1 MSAQAPNGSPAAA
14 PAPKD
19 PQAEQYG
26 RELLAELA
34 KQSPDFDQIDWL
46 LRRADLTLADSKGDT
61 ALMKVAFFGNHALMQ
76 TLLVNGAVIN
86 QQNNAGDSAVHI
98 IARNGSDQSMQ
109 TMLAYGGNFVTPN
122 KAGKSAFMLADGK
135 FSAPIL
141 ERIREQADAQDVNHN
156 RRKQFNEFVAKGL
169 PLDGHTE
176 APARA
181 VFQPRK
187 KLPAPQ

>member
-46 LRRADLTLADSKGDT
+46 LRRADLKLADSKGET

-98 IARNGSDQSMQ
+98 IARNGSDQSMS
-109 TMLAYGGNFVTPN
+109 TMLEYGGNFVTPN
-122 KAGKSAFMLADGK
+122 KAGKSAQELAEGK
-135 FSAPIL
+135 FSAL
-141 ERIREQADAQDVNHN
+141 MLSRIHARAQEQDVNFN

-181 VFQPRK
+181 VFRRRK